1 MADLKHIYFQTL
13 RIRKIEEAI
22 AAKYPEQKMRCPT
35 HLSIGQELVPVA
47 VSNFLTH
54 SDKAYSSHRA
64 HAHYLAK
71 GGNLTKLIAELYG
84 KVSGCTAGRG
94 GSMHLSDLDCGFI
107 ASTAIV
113 GNSIPLATGNALH
126 QQLTHSEG
134 LTISYFGDGATEE
147 GAFYESLNFAA
158 LRSLP
163 IVYVCENNQY
173 SVYSPL
179 SVRQPNNRSISK
191 LSAEIGLK
199 SFSVDGNNP
208 TQALKVAQTA
218 INHVRD
224 HGKPVLVEYFT
235 YRHREHCGPHFDDDL
250 SYRNQEE
257 VQAWLDND
265 PLTNLEKALDKDPEF
280 SAFQKL
286 AINEINQEIEQAFAA
301 AETASFGLI
310 EDNERFIY
318 D

>member
-22 AAKYPEQKMRCPT
+22 AAKYSEQKMRCPT

-47 VSNFLTH
+47 VSHFLTH
-54 SDKAYSSHRA
+54 VDKAYSSHRA

-71 GGNLTKLIAELYG
+71 GGDLVKLIAELYG

-94 GSMHLSDLDCGFI
+94 GSMHLSDLECGFI

-126 QQLTHSEG
+126 QQLTRAEG
-134 LTISYFGDGATEE
+134 LTVSYFGDGATEE

-158 LRSLP
+158 LKSLP

-179 SVRQPNNRSISK
+179 SVRQPTGRSISK
-191 LSAEIGLK
+191 LSSEIGLK

-208 TQALKVAQTA
+208 TQALETSQAA
-218 INHVRD
+218 INYVRR
-224 HGKPVLVEYFT
+224 HGKPVLIEYFT

-250 SYRNQEE
+250 NYRKQEE
-257 VQAWLDND
+257 VQTWLDND
-265 PLTNLEKALDKDPEF
+265 PLNNLEKALDKDPEF
-280 SAFQKL
+280 EAFQKL
-286 AINEINQEIEQAFAA
+286 AISDINQEIEDAFAA

-310 EDNERFIY
+310 ENNERFIY
-318 D
+318 G